1 MILAAAVVFRAP
13 KKDRPVTEGMTRCD
27 VDLTSRA
34 QYIAMQMDKNSAL
47 GRFGEHK
54 TSLSK

>member
-1 MILAAAVVFRAP
+1 MILVAVVVFKAP

-34 QYIAMQMDKNSAL
+34 QYIAMQIDNSAL